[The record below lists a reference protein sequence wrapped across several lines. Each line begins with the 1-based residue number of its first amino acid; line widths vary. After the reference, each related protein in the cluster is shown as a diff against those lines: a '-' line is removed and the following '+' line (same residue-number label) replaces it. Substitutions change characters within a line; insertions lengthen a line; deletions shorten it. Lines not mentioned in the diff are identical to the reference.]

1 MKPTFGKRFWR
12 PDIRAREVVVFPTCC
27 LVAATKIGRGRFVE
41 NGRHDERKAVVAALR
56 GSRAVLFGIMVVYLL
71 LMWMVYSVVYYL

>member
-41 NGRHDERKAVVAALR
+41 NGRHDERKAVAALR